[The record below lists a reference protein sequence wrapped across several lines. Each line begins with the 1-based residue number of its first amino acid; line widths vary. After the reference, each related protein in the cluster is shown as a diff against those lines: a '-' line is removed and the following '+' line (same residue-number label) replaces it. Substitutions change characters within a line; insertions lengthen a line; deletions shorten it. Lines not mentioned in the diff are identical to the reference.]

1 MRKYDFFYID
11 AFTDTQF
18 AGNPCAVFPK
28 ADGLDEE
35 TMQKIARETNLNE
48 TAFVFPSSEADFRV
62 RYFTPTYEIPFAGHP
77 TIATAF
83 LLAEEGYIPGGGE
96 SGKDENV
103 LQVQFEFNVGVLP
116 VEIVYRKG
124 TLEKVGMQQK
134 PPEFGAVYPPERIA
148 PMFGIKA
155 EELLENAPVQV
166 VSTGVPF
173 LMVPVKSVDVV
184 KKAEMDR
191 QELARLLKSSGVDAA
206 FVCTPHGYTEK
217 GTTFARLLG
226 PESQSE
232 DTFTGSA
239 SGCMGSFFYRHG
251 IVKTDKMVLEQGH
264 SLGRPGTGELVLTG
278 TPENIERVQLYG
290 AAAKSLKGTLEL
302 E

>member
-1 MRKYDFFYID
+1 MSRYDFFYID

-28 ADGLDEE
+28 ADGLDDE

-48 TAFVFPSSEADFRV
+48 TAFVFPSSKADFRV

-83 LLAEEGYIPGGGE
+83 LLAEEGYIPTSGE
-96 SGKDENV
+96 TV
-103 LQVQFEFNVGVLP
+103 QVQFEFNVGVLP
-116 VEIVYRKG
+116 VEVVYRKG
-124 TLEKVGMQQK
+124 KLEKVGMQQK
-134 PPEFGAVYPPERIA
+134 PPEFGATFPVKEIA
-148 PMFGIKA
+148 PMFGIG
-155 EELLENAPVQV
+155 EDEFLENAPVQV

-173 LMVPVKSVDVV
+173 LMVPVKSVDTV

-191 QELARLLKSSGVDAA
+191 TALAGLLKSSGVDAA

-251 IVKTDKMVLEQGH
+251 IVQRENMVLEQGH
-264 SLGRPGTGELVLTG
+264 SLGRPGTGELVLKG

-290 AAAKSLKGTLEL
+290 AAAKSLKGSLEI